1 MNIEK
6 LTQNGL
12 INLTDLREVT
22 LTDLAIPHN
31 LNNLVAVIKSLNPRK
46 QKVGIA
52 DFQVFLPPGCIDQD
66 VVEHITKAILT
77 AEDDVASELWEQ
89 CTAELKY
96 EMIIPDGDVLNID
109 IVRKVNIEG
118 DTIRNA
124 FLSLRRITPPEQT
137 PYAYTYGSTTVE
149 EAAALVS
156 VLKQIQKM
164 KPEGQMNIQ
173 EFFEEV
179 DLRIFYLFAMHEAE
193 YYAEYDPDGGAYL
206 QLAMETGDKIPE
218 GVVLLSWLQSYV
230 PEKFDELRESLMDPI
245 WQENRSLFWK
255 GWIRQNNPAVNEDFY
270 ESRHQYSRPIIG
282 DIDDESILDDLIRRN
297 EAD

>member
-1 MNIEK
+1 
-6 LTQNGL
+6 
-12 INLTDLREVT
+12 
-22 LTDLAIPHN
+22 
-31 LNNLVAVIKSLNPRK
+31 
-46 QKVGIA
+46 
-52 DFQVFLPPGCIDQD
+52 
-66 VVEHITKAILT
+66 
-77 AEDDVASELWEQ
+77 
-89 CTAELKY
+89 
-96 EMIIPDGDVLNID
+96 MI
-109 IVRKVNIEG
+109 
-118 DTIRNA
+118 
-124 FLSLRRITPPEQT
+124 
-137 PYAYTYGSTTVE
+137 
-149 EAAALVS
+149 
-156 VLKQIQKM
+156 
-164 KPEGQMNIQ
+164 IQ